1 MDLSVKYKQLST
13 AQEAY
18 QEALKQITPEYI
30 NKWNLKAD
38 VTCDE
43 PSKSMVAKGKG
54 FDLTLKFLESE
65 CQVTLNLSFLLK
77 PFKSNVLE
85 QIQRKLEKHL

>member
-1 MDLSVKYKQLST
+1 MDLSVKYKQCAT

-30 NKWNLKAD
+30 QKWNLKAD

-43 PSKSMVAKGKG
+43 ASKCMVAKGKG
-54 FDLTLKFLESE
+54 FDLTLKFKEAACE
-65 CQVTLNLSFLLK
+65 VDLNLSFLLK

>member
-1 MDLSVKYKQLST
+1 MDLRVPYKQLTT
-13 AQEAY
+13 AEEAY

-30 NKWNLKAD
+30 NKWNIKAD
-38 VTCDE
+38 ITCDE
-43 PSKSMVAKGKG
+43 PKKSMTAKGKG
-54 FDLTLKFLESE
+54 FDLTLNFLASE
-65 CQVTLNLSFLLK
+65 CQVELNLSFLLK